1 MALVNALYDLA
12 APPHP
17 GGQAIWGV
25 FPKRR
30 PDLPPLGAEIGAAVA
45 DCLAVLAYGLS
56 IEFDQESVHLLLGG
70 SHALAN
76 ASTENHQWRS
86 FPELMQLE
94 AFSDLITPH
103 SDDDPDWDRLVRHLA
118 YWACRGGD
126 ILLAHCLS
134 IDTAYTGRSYKQYVH
149 IRKFR
154 AVGRSEESLV
164 AWSHAWPVL
173 PTFEPDSPLSRADV
187 VEQLIHGAGEGG
199 YWRFF
204 DVRFDATTERFTA
217 ITRTNHRGDDMTFAL
232 RQQCFDAVVD
242 EEAVRGPSIGDQ
254 IAAALCHAFY
264 LALKN
269 DPPDRPGHRLRAP
282 VPVGTLESIYP
293 GGGSC
298 SSTSLLLHG
307 AKQGDWRRAP
317 HLGIATRG

>member
-1 MALVNALYDLA
+1 MALVNAIHALA

-17 GGQAIWGV
+17 GGRAIWRP
-25 FPKRR
+25 FPKWR
-30 PDLPPLGAEIGAAVA
+30 PDLPPLWAEIGAAVA

-154 AVGRSEESLV
+154 AVGRSEELTLGRCCQHSSPIPRCQERTSWSNSSTEPAKADIGASLTS
-164 AWSHAWPVL
+164 ASMRPRSA
-173 PTFEPDSPLSRADV
+173 SPPSRAP
-187 VEQLIHGAGEGG
+187 
-199 YWRFF
+199 
-204 DVRFDATTERFTA
+204 TTAET
-217 ITRTNHRGDDMTFAL
+217 T
-232 RQQCFDAVVD
+232 
-242 EEAVRGPSIGDQ
+242 
-254 IAAALCHAFY
+254 
-264 LALKN
+264 
-269 DPPDRPGHRLRAP
+269 
-282 VPVGTLESIYP
+282 
-293 GGGSC
+293 
-298 SSTSLLLHG
+298 
-307 AKQGDWRRAP
+307 
-317 HLGIATRG
+317 